1 MNRMAAGELLN
12 TKDGYEITKDDE
24 RMMAA
29 GSNGQL
35 VGQFLLDRN
44 GIVRWSFTE
53 VPEGGRFMFGAPSRD
68 EVMTAAQQVVSQR
81 PDPLRS

>member
-1 MNRMAAGELLN
+1 MLAVG
-12 TKDGYEITKDDE
+12 G
-24 RMMAA
+24 
-29 GSNGQL
+29 NGQL

-68 EVMTAAQQVVSQR
+68 EVMTAAQQLVS
-81 PDPLRS
+81 